1 LSLVATGEDA
11 APQRDATPA
20 RYYNRRVPPGPEL
33 RPRARCHEPAPEGL
47 LLGIVQFNRREYFEA
62 HETLETLWNAE
73 PDVCRV
79 LYKGILQVGVGCYHL
94 LRDNQRGAL
103 LKLRSG
109 ADYLTSFAP
118 RCMGVEVGRLIED
131 ARRLLAAVEAAGPD
145 GMVGVDRA
153 LLPVIQMTASKKDN
167 ASDAVAGTPLVVEDH
182 PDQSDTAFL
191 SEQIFAYNA
200 ARTGRSD
207 GRSLAIFVRNDAGAI
222 LAGLSGFTWGDVMQV
237 EYLWVR
243 EDLRGRGW
251 GSRLL
256 AQAEAEG
263 VARGCHQ
270 VILDTHSFQA
280 PGFYQAHG
288 YSVFGV
294 APDYPVGHQKIFL
307 RKPLAQP
314 SEDGERDGA
323 GSLGD

>member
-1 LSLVATGEDA
+1 MATGDDT
-11 APQRDATPA
+11 APEQAVTPA
-20 RYYNRRVPPGPEL
+20 PYYNRRVPPGPEL
-33 RPRARCHEPAPEGL
+33 RPRARCHEPPPVGL
-47 LLGIVQFNRREYFEA
+47 LQGIAQFNRREYFEA
-62 HETLETLWNAE
+62 HETLEDLWNAE

-94 LRDNQRGAL
+94 LRGNHRGAL

-109 ADYLTSFAP
+109 ADYLTPFVP

-145 GMVGVDRA
+145 ALASVDRA
-153 LLPVIQMTASKKDN
+153 LLPVIQMTASRSDE
-167 ASDAVAGTPLVVEDH
+167 ASGSHPDRRLVVEER
-182 PDQSDTAFL
+182 PDQRDTAFL
-191 SEQIFAYNA
+191 SERIYAYNV
-200 ARTGRSD
+200 ARTGHTD
-207 GRSLAIFVRNDAGAI
+207 GRPLAIFVRDDAGAI
-222 LAGLSGFTWGDVMQV
+222 MAGLSGFTWGGVMQI
-237 EYLWVR
+237 EDLWVR
-243 EDLRGRGW
+243 EDARGQGW

-256 AQAEAEG
+256 ARAEEEG

-280 PGFYQAHG
+280 PAFYQARG
-288 YSVFGV
+288 YSIVGV

-314 SEDGERDGA
+314 DEESKRDGA
-323 GSLGD
+323 GSLGN

>member
-1 LSLVATGEDA
+1 MATGEDA
-11 APQRDATPA
+11 APERDVAPA

-33 RPRARCHEPAPEGL
+33 RPRARCHEPPSDGL
-47 LLGIVQFNRREYFEA
+47 LRGIAQFNHREYFEA
-62 HETLETLWNAE
+62 HETLEALWNAE

-94 LRDNQRGAL
+94 LRGNQRGAL
-103 LKLRSG
+103 LKLHSG
-109 ADYLTSFAP
+109 ADYLTPFAP
-118 RCMGVEVGRLIED
+118 RCMSVEVGRLIED
-131 ARRLLAAVEAAGPD
+131 ARRLLVAIETAGPD
-145 GMVGVDRA
+145 GLASVDRT
-153 LLPVIQMTASKKDN
+153 LLPVIQITTPQRDYADG
-167 ASDAVAGTPLVVEDH
+167 AAADTPLVIEDR
-182 PDQSDTAFL
+182 PDQGDTTFL

-200 ARTGRSD
+200 ARTGRGD
-207 GRSLAIFVRNDAGAI
+207 GRSLAIFVRDDAGAI
-222 LAGLSGFTWGDVMQV
+222 LAGLSGYTWGGVMQI

-256 AQAEAEG
+256 ARAEAEG
-263 VARGCHQ
+263 VARGCQQ

-280 PGFYQAHG
+280 PAFYQAHG

-294 APDYPVGHQKIFL
+294 APDYPPGHEKIFL
-307 RKPLAQP
+307 RKPLVQP
-314 SEDGERDGA
+314 DEEGERDGA